1 MTIDNQKNS
10 FSSIFQINASDADE
24 GKNADLKYRCVSS
37 VTSDDAYDV
46 ITVNE
51 TTGEVVLQRSLDSS
65 HTYYALVEACDS
77 PTDTQR

>member
-1 MTIDNQKNS
+1 MKTKKKS

-24 GKNADLKYRCVSS
+24 GKNAELRYRCVSS
-37 VTSDDAYDV
+37 VASDDACGV
-46 ITVNE
+46 MTVND

-65 HTYYALVEACDS
+65 HTYYSLVEACDS